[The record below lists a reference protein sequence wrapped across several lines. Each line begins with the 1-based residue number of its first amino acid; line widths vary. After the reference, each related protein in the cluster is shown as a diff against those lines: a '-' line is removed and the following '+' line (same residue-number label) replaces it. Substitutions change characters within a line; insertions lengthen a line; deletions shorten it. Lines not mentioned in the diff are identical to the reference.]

1 MKGKLVKELVYIYT
15 EKQKSEDWVLKN
27 DLFFNLYTGNQPL
40 TEEDKQAILK
50 IDSAKVTEDN
60 HIETKYGL
68 GTIRNLSSG
77 CKTYLNVIKNPGK
90 VVSAEE
96 CGGNVLTMLFKLDN
110 IKIYMN
116 RPERFSIDDNV
127 RICFNETEIVTG
139 RKGYEQW
146 WTGEYQRRAED
157 DL

>member
-1 MKGKLVKELVYIYT
+1 MKELVYIYT

-40 TEEDKQAILK
+40 TEADKQAILK

>member
-1 MKGKLVKELVYIYT
+1 MKGLIYIYT
-15 EKQKSEDWVLKN
+15 EKQESEDWVLKN

-50 IDSAKVTEDN
+50 IDSSKVTEDN

-68 GTIRNLSSG
+68 GTIRNLSSE
-77 CKTYLNVIKNPGK
+77 CKTYLNIIKNPGK

-96 CGGNVLTMLFKLDN
+96 CGGNVLSLLFKLDN
-110 IKIYMN
+110 IKIYMK
-116 RPERFSIDDNV
+116 RPERFAIDDNV
-127 RICFNETEIVTG
+127 RICFNEIEIVVG

-146 WTGEYQRRAED
+146 WTREYERRAED

>member
-1 MKGKLVKELVYIYT
+1 MKELVYIYT

-40 TEEDKQAILK
+40 TEADKQAILK
-50 IDSAKVTEDN
+50 IDSAKVTENN

-77 CKTYLNVIKNPGK
+77 CKTYLNVIKNPDK

>member
-1 MKGKLVKELVYIYT
+1 MKELVYIYT
-15 EKQKSEDWVLKN
+15 KKQKSEDWVLKN

-40 TEEDKQAILK
+40 TEADKQAILK

>member
-1 MKGKLVKELVYIYT
+1 MKELIYIYT

-40 TEEDKQAILK
+40 TEADKQAILK

>member
-1 MKGKLVKELVYIYT
+1 MKELVYIYT

-40 TEEDKQAILK
+40 TEADKQAILK

-116 RPERFSIDDNV
+116 RPERFSIDDNI

>member
-1 MKGKLVKELVYIYT
+1 MKGLIYIYT
-15 EKQKSEDWVLKN
+15 EKQESEDWVLKN

-77 CKTYLNVIKNPGK
+77 CKTYLNIIKNPGK

-96 CGGNVLTMLFKLDN
+96 CGGNVLSLLFKLDN
-110 IKIYMN
+110 IKIYM
-116 RPERFSIDDNV
+116 
-127 RICFNETEIVTG
+127 
-139 RKGYEQW
+139 
-146 WTGEYQRRAED
+146 
-157 DL
+157 

>member
-1 MKGKLVKELVYIYT
+1 MKGLIYIYT
-15 EKQKSEDWVLKN
+15 EKQESEDWVLKN

-77 CKTYLNVIKNPGK
+77 CKTYLNIIKNPGK
-90 VVSAEE
+90 VVYRKSTRLNSSHSRASRMPSSA
-96 CGGNVLTMLFKLDN
+96 
-110 IKIYMN
+110 
-116 RPERFSIDDNV
+116 
-127 RICFNETEIVTG
+127 
-139 RKGYEQW
+139 
-146 WTGEYQRRAED
+146 
-157 DL
+157 